1 MNSRK
6 ITALYERLS
15 REDAHSGDSD
25 SIAPQK
31 AYLEQTAAAR
41 GFENCRHYTDDGW
54 SGGSFDRPG
63 WNDMI
68 ADIEAGKVGAVL
80 VKDMSRVGR
89 DYLQTGF
96 YTEVY
101 FARKGV
107 RFIAVDSHVD
117 NQAGDSN
124 EFAPLLN
131 VLNEMYLHDQSR
143 KVSIG
148 FRAKG
153 MAGKPLMVTPC
164 FGYVPD
170 PEDKNRWIIEPHA
183 AQTVR
188 RIFALAAEGTNP
200 NRIAVIL
207 RDEQR
212 ISPGVY
218 FAQLGVGNRC
228 GGRAADGDLY
238 HWRRET
244 VVKILRMPEY
254 LGKTVNF
261 KTSKAS

>member
-1 MNSRK
+1 M
-6 ITALYERLS
+6 
-15 REDAHSGDSD
+15 
-25 SIAPQK
+25 
-31 AYLEQTAAAR
+31 
-41 GFENCRHYTDDGW
+41 
-54 SGGSFDRPG
+54 
-63 WNDMI
+63 
-68 ADIEAGKVGAVL
+68 L

-218 FAQLGVGNRC
+218 FAQLGVGNRWDDLC
-228 GGRAADGDLY
+228 RIQLPVPPYERQLDVVESYRAIT
-238 HWRRET
+238 RRIAMKKE
-244 VVKILRMPEY
+244 I
-254 LGKTVNF
+254 N
-261 KTSKAS
+261 